1 MWSSTKITHPRPSVY
16 HCMLQNHLAL
26 AQRAR
31 PCAPCLS
38 NRIQNIDGSNRKC
51 KKKGTLNTCKMFKMS
66 SLSPFADL
74 PFTFATQSHC
84 LIESSLWW
92 VPQKNA
98 RLQASAGMSCGWPK
112 APGFHGIPSG
122 TQTWF
127 AGKSTIYGGLSNKT
141 LHLQGVFHC
150 HASACL
156 TTRGA
161 FPFFLIIGGS
171 CPPWK
176 KCWRTIAGVPK
187 LRCKLVGVVSLLHY
201 IATYFVGEIQC
212 LYCILYWILAIL
224 YLSPTLFKFV
234 IEH

>member
-1 MWSSTKITHPRPSVY
+1 MWVY
-16 HCMLQNHLAL
+16 QRVSENMFHLVNECDQARKSHT
-26 AQRAR
+26 RAR
-31 PCAPCLS
+31 LYITACFKTIWHLHSGQDLVPLVSAIAS
-38 NRIQNIDGSNRKC
+38 KISMVQIENA

-127 AGKSTIYGGLSNKT
+127 AGKSTSYGGLSNKT

-150 HASACL
+150 
-156 TTRGA
+156 
-161 FPFFLIIGGS
+161 
-171 CPPWK
+171 
-176 KCWRTIAGVPK
+176 
-187 LRCKLVGVVSLLHY
+187 
-201 IATYFVGEIQC
+201 
-212 LYCILYWILAIL
+212 
-224 YLSPTLFKFV
+224 
-234 IEH
+234 

>member
-1 MWSSTKITHPRPSVY
+1 MWVYQRVSENMFHLVNECDQARKSHTRARLYITACFKTIWHLHSGQDLVPLVSAIASKISMVQIKNAKKKKRTTKH
-16 HCMLQNHLAL
+16 LQNVQDVVIIPICRPTLHLCHTIPL
-26 AQRAR
+26 
-31 PCAPCLS
+31 PY
-38 NRIQNIDGSNRKC
+38 RILLVMGPL
-51 KKKGTLNTCKMFKMS
+51 KKKNK
-66 SLSPFADL
+66 A
-74 PFTFATQSHC
+74 
-84 LIESSLWW
+84 
-92 VPQKNA
+92 
-98 RLQASAGMSCGWPK
+98 CGWPK

-176 KCWRTIAGVPK
+176 NAGE
-187 LRCKLVGVVSLLHY
+187 LLQVCPNC
-201 IATYFVGEIQC
+201 AASWWV
-212 LYCILYWILAIL
+212 W
-224 YLSPTLFKFV
+224 
-234 IEH
+234 

>member
-1 MWSSTKITHPRPSVY
+1 MNVIKHENHTPAPVCISLHASKPSGTCTAGKTLCPLSQQSHPKYRWFKSKMQKKRTTKH
-16 HCMLQNHLAL
+16 LQNVQDVVIIPICRPTLHLCHTIPL
-26 AQRAR
+26 
-31 PCAPCLS
+31 PY
-38 NRIQNIDGSNRKC
+38 RILLVMGPL
-51 KKKGTLNTCKMFKMS
+51 KKKNK
-66 SLSPFADL
+66 A
-74 PFTFATQSHC
+74 
-84 LIESSLWW
+84 
-92 VPQKNA
+92 
-98 RLQASAGMSCGWPK
+98 CGWPK

-187 LRCKLVGVVSLLHY
+187 LRCKLVGVVSLPHY

-212 LYCILYWILAIL
+212 LHCILYWILAIL
-224 YLSPTLFKFV
+224 YFSPTLLKFV